1 LRRARQQID
10 GLRGEVASYKAELE
24 RLKRE
29 RPDLINKIT
38 KLQSH
43 LDAAQ
48 RDKRRLRQA
57 VEGWKNVWRDQCYE
71 HKRQTKGLVQKIKYW
86 ETQFLIAKKRNR
98 WLENQLQMQ
107 KKNFEA
113 IIAELRNTNV
123 ELMNENSR
131 LVGMV
136 EGLKAEVSRWRS
148 EYERVKKHNSSL
160 IQINQGHNSNWI
172 GMALV
177 VAFLLFKVFA
187 GKVMKQSTGGI
198 AGRRFNNASAVAF
211 LHRPRRV

>member
-1 LRRARQQID
+1 M
-10 GLRGEVASYKAELE
+10 GASYKAELE

-71 HKRQTKGLVQKIKYW
+71 HKRQTKRLVQKIKYW

-113 IIAELRNTNV
+113 IIAELRNKNV

-131 LVGMV
+131 LVGMG

-148 EYERVKKHNSSL
+148 EYERVQKHNTTL
-160 IQINQGHNSNWI
+160 TQI
-172 GMALV
+172 
-177 VAFLLFKVFA
+177 
-187 GKVMKQSTGGI
+187 
-198 AGRRFNNASAVAF
+198 
-211 LHRPRRV
+211 

>member
-148 EYERVKKHNSSL
+148 EYERVQKHNTTL
-160 IQINQGHNSNWI
+160 TQINQGHNSNWL
-172 GMALV
+172 GMLAV
-177 VAFLLFKVFA
+177 VGLLILKLYCARKVT
-187 GKVMKQSTGGI
+187 TGGI
-198 AGRRFNNASAVAF
+198 AGRRFDNSSAFA
-211 LHRPRRV
+211 LRRRRPGRY